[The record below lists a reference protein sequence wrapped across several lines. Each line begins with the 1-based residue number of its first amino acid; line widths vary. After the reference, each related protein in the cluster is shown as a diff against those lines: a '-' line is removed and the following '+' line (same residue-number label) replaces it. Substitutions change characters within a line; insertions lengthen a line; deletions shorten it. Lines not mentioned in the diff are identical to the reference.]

1 MSQWLELFRALGQSL
16 ADLAAAE
23 IAALKEELA
32 KNGRTLALALALFG
46 AAAMTGF
53 WLIALVLFTLI
64 QVLAIWLPM
73 WGASA
78 VVTGFFLLV
87 VAALALFGARKL
99 KKLESPGATVGR
111 RWSDHRRWWDR
122 HLLAETPA
130 PGALG
135 AAPVGAADWTEEDEE
150 PDGGGLP

>member
-1 MSQWLELFRALGQSL
+1 LNQWLDLFRALGQSL

-32 KNGRTLALALALFG
+32 RNGRTLGLALALFG
-46 AAAMTGF
+46 AAAVIGV

-78 VVTGFFLLV
+78 VVTGVFLIV
-87 VAALALFGARKL
+87 VTVLALVGAMKL
-99 KKLESPGATVGR
+99 KKLESPAATVGR
-111 RWSDHRRWWDR
+111 RWSGHRRWWDR
-122 HLLAETPA
+122 HLLADTPA
-130 PGALG
+130 PAVLG
-135 AAPVGAADWTEEDEE
+135 AAADDVCDDEE
-150 PDGGGLP
+150 PDGGLP